1 MQAVQRVGLEE
12 AMTHLLDLINAA
24 MRGEDVVIVKDE
36 SSMVRLVPMPSKPD
50 RRAGSAKGMIKMPD
64 DFDEPLE
71 DFAEYM
77 P

>member
-12 AMTHLLDLINAA
+12 AMTHLIDLINAA
-24 MRGEDVVIVKDE
+24 MRGEDIVIVKDE
-36 SSMVRLVPMPSKPD
+36 RSMVRLVPMSPKSG
-50 RRAGSAKGMIKMPD
+50 RRAGSAKGMIKMAD

-71 DFAEYM
+71 DFGEYM

>member
-36 SSMVRLVPMPSKPD
+36 RSMVKLVPMLLKPG
-50 RRAGSAKGMIKMPD
+50 RQAGSAKGMIKMAD

-71 DFAEYM
+71 DFGEYM